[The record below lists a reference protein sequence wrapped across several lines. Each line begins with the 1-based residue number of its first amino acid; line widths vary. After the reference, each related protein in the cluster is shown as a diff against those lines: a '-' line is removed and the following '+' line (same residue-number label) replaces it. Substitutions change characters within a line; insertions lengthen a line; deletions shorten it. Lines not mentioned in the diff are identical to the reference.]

1 MTEDYISI
9 STLNDFIFCPYSIYL
24 HNVYMDTDT
33 DIMSVKV
40 SQMNSQRNSR
50 PMIVLL
56 YLPHQMKMQRNSA
69 MQFIATKIYLFFNA
83 NLAKNHRI
91 TLFYKSISTTD
102 CQHLTTQQYNIY
114 HKDVGI
120 ISFTPI
126 NSKHFVF
133 QQNIT
138 IFVHTRV

>member
-56 YLPHQMKMQRNSA
+56 YLPHQMKM
-69 MQFIATKIYLFFNA
+69 
-83 NLAKNHRI
+83 
-91 TLFYKSISTTD
+91 
-102 CQHLTTQQYNIY
+102 
-114 HKDVGI
+114 
-120 ISFTPI
+120 
-126 NSKHFVF
+126 
-133 QQNIT
+133 
-138 IFVHTRV
+138 